1 MDTITISGL
10 HKCQPK
16 NVPEQGETKNMVVVN
31 MPAKGEKKAWIKIKN
46 ELPDKG
52 GTPYRILNVVP
63 LDWPPDQYGNVAM
76 NLEVEASS
84 SQPTAFNKARE
95 TMQQG
100 EPEHPEDG
108 NVTDGRGNVP
118 EQPLHPLVKRD
129 EQIREMEDYVRSNGV
144 TDARKHLMQSANL
157 YNLCVDAVDKA
168 IAPWMPEV
176 ARTSEQFQAAVASL
190 FIEASKEQWWSGKI
204 VKPSLVDSMPTTPIK
219 K

>member
-1 MDTITISGL
+1 MDTTTINGL
-10 HKCQPK
+10 HSCKPGNEPIVGQVK
-16 NVPEQGETKNMVVVN
+16 LFVIQHMTSK
-31 MPAKGEKKAWIKIKN
+31 KGKPYIKIKSAN
-46 ELPDKG
+46 EENG
-52 GTPYRILNVVP
+52 GTPHRILQADKTDFV
-63 LDWPPDQYGNVAM
+63 DQHGNVSYNM
-76 NLEVEASS
+76 EVEASS

>member
-31 MPAKGEKKAWIKIKN
+31 MPAKGDKKAWIKIKN

-52 GTPYRILNVVP
+52 GTPYRILNVQP

-84 SQPTAFNKARE
+84 SQPTGFAKARE

-100 EPEHPEDG
+100 ESPPGYDDETRTVNIVDGIIHPRSSENEPES
-108 NVTDGRGNVP
+108 
-118 EQPLHPLVKRD
+118 PLA
-129 EQIREMEDYVRSNGV
+129 RSNGEAGV

-157 YNLCVDAVDKA
+157 YNLCVDAVNKA

-176 ARTSEQFQAAVASL
+176 AQTSEQFQAAVASL

>member
-16 NVPEQGETKNMVVVN
+16 NIPEQGETKNMVVVN
-31 MPAKGEKKAWIKIKN
+31 MPAKDGKKAWISIKN
-46 ELPDKG
+46 KKPEDG
-52 GTPYRILNVVP
+52 GTPYRILDVVP

-76 NLEVEASS
+76 NLEVEASG

-100 EPEHPEDG
+100 EPPPGYDDETRTVNIVDGIIHP
-108 NVTDGRGNVP
+108 R
-118 EQPLHPLVKRD
+118 QPVIETESPSA
-129 EQIREMEDYVRSNGV
+129 RSNGDNGV
-144 TDARKHLMQSANL
+144 TEARKHLMQSANL

-190 FIEASKEQWWSGKI
+190 FIEASKEQWWGGKL